1 MLLSQQI
8 NRVNLYF
15 TIVAVVSAFVVAGV
29 IAQVSSSIAAGLII
43 GAILAIAGIAH
54 YEVLIHAMIVLLPL
68 QSSVPYGLKTL
79 GSFNAF
85 NALAAV
91 IFAVWV
97 VNAILQRERL
107 LNWSG
112 MNFVLALFV
121 LISVAALFRS
131 VDFGGSRFMD
141 EQINPFK
148 RWITPMLLF
157 FPVANGR
164 FSRPALKR
172 MIITVLITLAVV
184 TLWTLKDLYNLGWD
198 EISEENRIG
207 GPFGFGA
214 ENDLAAFFVYY
225 PVLAL
230 AIGLFEKRLHYR
242 VVLFGLFMTSMLPLL
257 LSFSR
262 GAYLGIAAALLFLG
276 LTRFRWLL
284 LVIVVAGVSYK
295 SWTPT
300 TVQQRVR
307 STEVVSNE
315 LVGGRVPS
323 PNDPER
329 NLEPSA
335 ALRMRI
341 WRGAWSIIETHPF
354 TGIGFGVFPYA
365 IPSYANMEPN
375 MDAHNEYLLIAS
387 EMGVGGLAAFL
398 LVLLVPFFSM
408 WRVYRTSG
416 DRLIRGWMLGLMGSV
431 CGMIMVN
438 IFGSRF
444 GREELVGLY
453 WILIGLTYAYIYLRR
468 NRIERL
474 KEWRTLKDFTPA
486 AEISPSTVVAPASGS

>member
-1 MLLSQQI
+1 MLLRQQE
-8 NRVNLYF
+8 NRAELYF
-15 TIVAVVSAFVVAGV
+15 VIAAVASSFAVAGV
-29 IAQVSSSIAAGLII
+29 IAQVSASVAAGLII

-79 GSFNAF
+79 GSLNAF
-85 NALAAV
+85 NGLAAV
-91 IFAVWV
+91 IFGVWV
-97 VNAILQRERL
+97 INAVLQRERL

-112 MNFVLALFV
+112 MNLVLVLFV
-121 LISVAALFRS
+121 LICVAALFQS
-131 VDFGGSRFMD
+131 VDFGGSRFME

-157 FPVANGR
+157 FPIANGR
-164 FSRPALKR
+164 FSRPAIKR
-172 MIITVLITLAVV
+172 MVVTILIMLGVV
-184 TLWTLKDLYNLGWD
+184 TLWTLKDLYNLGWS

-230 AIGLFEKRLHYR
+230 TIGLFENRFHGR
-242 VVLFGLFMTSMLPLL
+242 VVLLGLFVTSMLPLL

-262 GAYLGIAAALLFLG
+262 GAYLGIAVALLFVG

-284 LVIVVAGVSYK
+284 LVIVVAGVFYK

-300 TVQQRVR
+300 QVQQRVS
-307 STEVVSNE
+307 STQVVSNE
-315 LVGGRVPS
+315 VVGGRVPS

-329 NLEPSA
+329 YLEPSA

-341 WRGAWSIIETHPF
+341 WRGAWRIIETHPF

-387 EMGVGGLAAFL
+387 EMGIGGLAAFL
-398 LVLLVPFFSM
+398 LVLFVPFYSM
-408 WRVYRTSG
+408 WRVYRTCG
-416 DRLIRGWMLGLMGSV
+416 DRFMRGWMLGVMASI
-431 CGMIMVN
+431 CGMAMVN

-453 WILIGLTYAYIYLRR
+453 WVMVGLTYAYIYLRR
-468 NRIERL
+468 DRIERL
-474 KEWRTLKDFTPA
+474 KERRALTAVAPEP
-486 AEISPSTVVAPASGS
+486 EISLSSAPAPGS